1 MTLRNARLTSVLGVL
16 ALAGA
21 ASLVGGCG
29 GLAPGD
35 YVIYKVALDEPS
47 KSSGC
52 YYPETGPDPNTKSD
66 SSTARAPAT
75 WILTAGPDDVFY
87 LDTGKAVLEG
97 QASGDGYTFDLKT
110 TDVNYDNDDPSQT
123 KRTDTE
129 SVSVTMTV
137 DGNAVSGTV
146 TDKISHKC
154 SGSNCG
160 NPIPS
165 CTSSTDFTGSEIDD
179 VELQHQV
186 D

>member
-1 MTLRNARLTSVLGVL
+1 MILRNARLTSVLGVL

-21 ASLVGGCG
+21 GSLLGGCG

-35 YVIYKVALDEPS
+35 YVVYKVALDEPD

-66 SSTARAPAT
+66 SSTARAAAIWT
-75 WILTAGPDDVFY
+75 LTAGPDDVFY

-97 QASGDGYTFDLKT
+97 QASDDGYTFDLKT
-110 TDVNYDNDDPSQT
+110 VDVTYDNDDPALT
-123 KRTDTE
+123 KHTDTE
-129 SVSVTMTV
+129 TVSLTMTV
-137 DGNAVSGTV
+137 DGDAVSGSV

-165 CTSSTDFTGSEIDD
+165 CTSTTDFTGSEVGD
-179 VELQHQV
+179 VELKHEV
-186 D
+186 N